1 MFQVI
6 NPFYRNFFAGFFKMA
21 YNILKEEVVPEEM
34 VGKRGAL
41 MTDFHVELQKSQNEV
56 SRLVRNWRTL
66 LEAMPEMVILL
77 RHDFIIEYQNR
88 SAHECFGDLCGS
100 PCCEDLQQVCGP
112 CASSSD
118 DSAAQPLSLRDFKE
132 TVVYG
137 VPVEYSIVPFFG
149 YTGERLFM
157 VVMRNVSVR
166 KQHERELLEFNTNI
180 EVILQKKIHELKES
194 EANRKRL
201 SKQVNSLK
209 TQLGFH
215 HEADRMVGSSRTMRE
230 LREMIHQVAKSDAT
244 ILITGESGTGKE
256 LVANL
261 VRACSNRDTKPSLKI
276 NCNAINDSILE
287 SDLFGYEKGAFT
299 GATTR
304 KKGKFE
310 IVDGGT
316 IFLDEIGD
324 ISPRM
329 QASLLRVLQNGEV
342 VRVGGTKPV
351 HIDVR
356 VIAATNVD
364 LAEAVKEKRFR
375 LDLYYR
381 LNIINIDIPPLRERK
396 EDIVELVSHF
406 VKHYRAAFKKE
417 IDFVPQSIINRL
429 LEHDWPGNVR
439 ELENLIQR
447 AVLMA
452 RDKIITEQDLFFD
465 QNLDPDRNSRPTAAF
480 EAKIGFQPLKGIVA
494 EFEGEL
500 IGQALVKCKGSV
512 SRAAAE
518 LKIGKTALYDKMKR
532 HNLSAKEIK
541 REAQYN
547 H

>member
-1 MFQVI
+1 MDV
-6 NPFYRNFFAGFFKMA
+6 
-21 YNILKEEVVPEEM
+21 EEETIKVCRGSKGEM
-34 VGKRGAL
+34 V
-41 MTDFHVELQKSQNEV
+41 TDFHVELQKSQDEV
-56 SRLVRNWRTL
+56 NRLVRNWQTL
-66 LEAMPEMVILL
+66 LEGMPEMVLLL
-77 RHDFIIEYQNR
+77 RDDFIIEYQNR
-88 SAHECFGDLCGS
+88 SAYECFGDLRGKQ
-100 PCCEDLQQVCGP
+100 CCKELQQICGKCLSGP
-112 CASSSD
+112 DKLLSGSST
-118 DSAAQPLSLRDFKE
+118 AREFYEA
-132 TVVYG
+132 VIYG
-137 VPVEYSIVPFFG
+137 VPVEYSTMPFLG
-149 YTGERLFM
+149 YTGARLIM
-157 VVMRNVSVR
+157 IVMRNISVR
-166 KQHERELLEFNTNI
+166 KKHERELLEFNTNI
-180 EVILQKKIHELKES
+180 EDILQKKIRELKES
-194 EANRKRL
+194 ESNREKL
-201 SKQVNSLK
+201 SRQLNSLK
-209 TQLGFH
+209 TQLGVY
-215 HEADRMVGSSRTMRE
+215 HEADRMVGSSRAMRE

-261 VRACSNRDTKPSLKI
+261 VRACSNRDTKPFLKI

-299 GATTR
+299 GATAR

-342 VRVGGTKPV
+342 VRVGGTEPV
-351 HIDVR
+351 NIDVR

-396 EDIVELVSHF
+396 EDIIELVSHF
-406 VKHYRAAFKKE
+406 VKHYRTAFKKE
-417 IDFVPQSIINRL
+417 IDFVPQSIIDRL
-429 LEHDWPGNVR
+429 LQHDWPGNVR

-465 QNLDPDRNSRPTAAF
+465 QSFEDGGDSSPFAAL
-480 EAKIGFQPLKGIVA
+480 EAKIGFQPLKTIVA

-500 IGQALVKCKGSV
+500 IGRALEQCKGSV
-512 SRAAAE
+512 SRAAGE

-541 REAQYN
+541 RKMK
-547 H
+547 HGR